1 MEPTAAEVE
10 ALLAQGTDGGL
21 TFGPQ
26 LAAAIGRLRSL
37 ATRAGV

>member
-10 ALLAQGTDGGL
+10 LALEVL
-21 TFGPQ
+21 P
-26 LAAAIGRLRSL
+26 AAIGRLRSL